1 MKCWFYSISISR
13 LLVVKRN
20 SLIRDLII
28 SVAICRMRNLIACKQ
43 NKWTLM
49 SFQSHP
55 NLFMVLF
62 IIIIVVEM
70 NDDGLNSEGHKFHIW
85 AMGRVCIV
93 FGLEHQR
100 GAMQRKSRR
109 FHHPRQ
115 FQPRHKMRLLLQQL
129 HHLPHHPTVS
139 TYIFSDGAH
148 LIIHHQI
155 RFPFALLI
163 DEINF
168 SVPVPFL
175 LFSFF
180 YFIRFPGKSGGCKQ
194 QE

>member
-1 MKCWFYSISISR
+1 
-13 LLVVKRN
+13 
-20 SLIRDLII
+20 
-28 SVAICRMRNLIACKQ
+28 
-43 NKWTLM
+43 M

-62 IIIIVVEM
+62 FIIIIVEM
-70 NDDGLNSEGHKFHIW
+70 NNDELNSKGHKFHIW
-85 AMGRVCIV
+85 AMGGVCIV

-139 TYIFSDGAH
+139 TRIFSDGAH

-168 SVPVPFL
+168 SVPVLVFL
-175 LFSFF
+175 LFLFFSFF
-180 YFIRFPGKSGGCKQ
+180 YFFPFSRKVRGLQATGVIPEEIGNLPFLTALCGFLYFFMNSISLVRFRSKWGTVCPFV
-194 QE
+194 